1 MNKKITNPFIT
12 ISYAGKEYFCD
23 RKNETETLISGL
35 KNGRN
40 ITLISPRRM
49 GKTGLI
55 KHIFAEIEAEN
66 KDIRCFYLDIF
77 STSCL
82 ADFVKIL
89 GETVIGG
96 LDSSSTRVINKVFS
110 FFKNCRPKI
119 IRNEIT
125 GSPELTI
132 DFAPSQSEATLKEIF
147 EYLGNAGK
155 TCYIAIDEFQQ
166 VTYYPEK
173 GTEALLRSYIQF
185 LPNVKFIFSG
195 SKRHIMND
203 IFTSPQRPFFQ
214 STQMM
219 SLKEIDINEYRAFA
233 RQHLA
238 KAGKDISDD
247 IFNTLYNNMLG
258 HTWYVQYLLNVMFGM
273 PVKTYTEV
281 AVANALMIIMSEQEE
296 TFITYC
302 KLLTNNQKMLLYAIS
317 QDDFVKEASSNDFM
331 VRHALP
337 SSSSIRLA
345 LSYLV
350 ENELVLETDRGYRI
364 YNRFFSLWLKAKSK
378 NYIMSL

>member
-1 MNKKITNPFIT
+1 MNSKITNPFIT

-23 RKNETETLISGL
+23 RKGETETIILGL
-35 KNGRN
+35 ENGRN

-55 KHIFAEIEAEN
+55 KHVFAEIEAKN
-66 KDIRCFYLDIF
+66 KNIKCFYLDIF

-82 ADFVKIL
+82 ADFVKIF
-89 GETVIGG
+89 GEKIIGS
-96 LDSSSTRVINKVFS
+96 LDSGSTRAMNKVFS
-110 FFKNCRPKI
+110 FFKSCRPKI
-119 IRNEIT
+119 TRNEIT
-125 GSPELTI
+125 GSPGFTI
-132 DFAPSQSEATLKEIF
+132 DFAPSQSDSTLKEIF
-147 EYLGNAGK
+147 EYLGSTDK

-219 SLKEIDINEYRAFA
+219 SLKEIKIDEYRIFV
-233 RQHLA
+233 QKHFENV
-238 KAGKDISDD
+238 GKEMPDD
-247 IFNTLYNNMLG
+247 IFNNLYNNMLG
-258 HTWYVQYLLNVMFGM
+258 HTWYIQYLLNVLYGM
-273 PVKTYTEV
+273 QVKNYDEV
-281 AVANALMIIMSEQEE
+281 SESTALEMIMTEQEE

-302 KLLTNNQKMLLYAIS
+302 KLLTNNQKSLLYAIS
-317 QDDFVKEASSNDFM
+317 QDDFVKGVSSNEFILKYN
-331 VRHALP
+331 LP
-337 SSSSIRLA
+337 SGSSTRLA

-350 ENELVLETDRGYRI
+350 ENELVLETERGYRI
-364 YNRFFSLWLKAKSK
+364 YNRFFSLWLKARTR

>member
-1 MNKKITNPFIT
+1 MKNKTTNPFIT
-12 ISYAGKEYFCD
+12 ISYAGNDYFCD
-23 RKNETETLISGL
+23 RENETTALISGL
-35 KNGRN
+35 ENGRN

-55 KHIFAEIEAEN
+55 KHIFAEIESKN
-66 KDIRCFYLDIF
+66 KNIKCFYLDIF

-82 ADFVKIL
+82 ADFVKIF
-89 GETVIGG
+89 GEAIIGN
-96 LDSSSTRVINKVFS
+96 LDSNSTRAMNKVFS
-110 FFKNCRPKI
+110 FFKSCRPKI

-125 GSPELTI
+125 GSPEFTI
-132 DFAPSQSEATLKEIF
+132 DFSPSESNSTLKEIF
-147 EYLGNAGK
+147 EYLGNTGK

-219 SLKEIDINEYRAFA
+219 SLKEIDIDKYKVFA
-233 RQHLA
+233 QNHL
-238 KAGKDISDD
+238 KKVGKEMPDEV
-247 IFNTLYNNMLG
+247 FNNLYNNMLG
-258 HTWYVQYLLNVMFGM
+258 HTWYIQYLLNVMYGM
-273 PVKTYTEV
+273 PLKIYDEV
-281 AVANALMIIMSEQEE
+281 SVSVALDMIMSEQEE
-296 TFITYC
+296 TFTTYC
-302 KLLTNNQKMLLYAIS
+302 KLLTNNQKALLYAIS
-317 QDDFVKEASSNDFM
+317 QNDYANEVSSNDFI
-331 VRHALP
+331 VRYELP
-337 SSSSIRLA
+337 SPSSTRLS

-350 ENELVLETDRGYRI
+350 DNELVLETNRGYRV

-378 NYIMSL
+378 KYIMSL